1 MPITENNLEV
11 NSFKWFYRQAEPENS
26 PEAPPVLMLHGLPA
40 HSFIWRNLMK
50 SLASQG
56 FRGIAPDWLGSGFSD
71 KPYFRDFPYT
81 PQAYLDGLTAF
92 VDALEIDKIYLVVQ
106 GFLGHIGLNYA
117 LKNSDKIQGLVII
130 NTPLT
135 PTAKLPFTMQQWG
148 WPLAGDM
155 LTQDPLLVDR
165 SLEKGSGFVV
175 EDQDLAKF
183 RKPYLQTSST
193 GRALLTTVKKLNLPK
208 VTAEIQAGFSNWE
221 NPTLIVWGMAD
232 PWLDGSDA
240 ENLAKS
246 LPNAELITYP
256 EAQHYPQE
264 NWYEDMGIVI
274 GSFLRRSS

>member
-11 NSFKWFYRQAEPENS
+11 NSFKWFYRQAEPENE
-26 PEAPPVLMLHGLPA
+26 PENPPVLMLHGLPA

-92 VDALEIDKIYLVVQ
+92 VDALEVDKIYLVVQ
-106 GFLGHIGLNYA
+106 GFLGHIGLSYA
-117 LKNSDKIQGLVII
+117 LKNPDKIQGLVII

-183 RKPYLQTSST
+183 RKPYLQTSAT

-208 VTAEIQAGFSNWE
+208 VTAEIQSGFSNWE

-246 LPNAELITYP
+246 LPNAELVTYP

-264 NWYEDMGIVI
+264 NWYEDMSLVI
-274 GSFLRRSS
+274 GSFLRRFS